1 MIELGNPKSH
11 ETIMSECDPS
21 KVEAL
26 LTAID
31 NGEDIIK
38 WFVNLFIILYTY
50 FIILIS
56 CFFSDTSWDQICLSI
71 IGATHD
77 VLVAWENS
85 TLSSNDVKRILDSMR
100 SSMFCLPI
108 CAAAWLCSYMQVCLL

>member
-1 MIELGNPKSH
+1 M
-11 ETIMSECDPS
+11 
-21 KVEAL
+21 
-26 LTAID
+26 
-31 NGEDIIK
+31 
-38 WFVNLFIILYTY
+38 
-50 FIILIS
+50 
-56 CFFSDTSWDQICLSI
+56 SI

-108 CAAAWLCSYMQVCLL
+108 CAAAWLCSYMQVYI